1 LTETAP
7 PLAEAAATATPR
19 LRILVWKDGRTAMGR
34 ADRLY
39 VAIGLIGMAAGAVAV
54 WLFWLVATRPVVL
67 AQVLDRA
74 R

>member
-1 LTETAP
+1 
-7 PLAEAAATATPR
+7 
-19 LRILVWKDGRTAMGR
+19 MGR
-34 ADRLY
+34 GDRVY
-39 VAIGLIGMAAGAVAV
+39 VTVGLIGMAAGAVAI

>member
-1 LTETAP
+1 
-7 PLAEAAATATPR
+7 
-19 LRILVWKDGRTAMGR
+19 MGR